1 MFDAEGIGSFR
12 RDAYWE
18 ERSARRSS
26 WTDLSVSMHVESFT
40 FSSFMTNSYLCHDD
54 GEAILVDASCE
65 TASEREEM
73 MNVIET
79 HDLEVQHLLLTHAHV
94 DHIFGCRFFEEQFD
108 ARFAAHEAAV
118 PFIEQA
124 DEQAKA
130 FGVTL
135 DPPSVPTT
143 FLEEGDTIS
152 FGNVTLDVLHT
163 PGHSP
168 DSISFVHKESDQAL
182 TGDVLFQNSI
192 GRTQGLPETSRSQLM
207 DSITEKLLPLGDEM
221 RIYPGHGPETTIG
234 RERKQ
239 NPFVK
244 EALGESG
251 GAGAGFM

>member
-1 MFDAEGIGSFR
+1 
-12 RDAYWE
+12 
-18 ERSARRSS
+18 
-26 WTDLSVSMHVESFT
+26 MHVECFT
-40 FSSFMTNSYLCHDD
+40 FSSFMTNSYLCHDE
-54 GEAILVDASCE
+54 GEAVLVDASCE
-65 TASEREEM
+65 TASEREEV

-79 HDLEVQHLLLTHAHV
+79 HDLEVRHLLLTHAHV
-94 DHIFGCRFFEEQFD
+94 DHIFGCRFFEDEFD
-108 ARFAAHEAAV
+108 MRFAAHEAAV

-124 DEQAKA
+124 EEQAKA

-143 FLEEGDTIS
+143 LLSEDDTIS
-152 FGNVTLDVLHT
+152 FGSVTLDVLHT

-168 DSISFVHKESDQAL
+168 DSISFVHEESEQAL

-192 GRTQGLPETSRSQLM
+192 GRTQGLPQTSRSQLM
-207 DSITEKLLPLGDEM
+207 DSITEKLLPLGDDM

-239 NPFVK
+239 NPFVQ

-251 GAGAGFM
+251 GSTGTGFMQTGQ